1 MKKMDKIL
9 EINEAD
15 LYVRFHPGIANA
27 SKTDSV
33 VPVAKNVDMILN
45 LTAWGVK

>member
-1 MKKMDKIL
+1 MYGS
-9 EINEAD
+9 AW
-15 LYVRFHPGIANA
+15 YCNA

-45 LTAWGVK
+45 LTARGVK